1 MISNEHTIN
10 RMQNEQTN
18 NNGHQKFYGA
28 SVTIVPT
35 SIHCFGDNRAYIHPL
50 WWSKETS
57 TDFEFTSYNAK
68 ENV

>member
-50 WWSKETS
+50 
-57 TDFEFTSYNAK
+57 
-68 ENV
+68 

>member
-1 MISNEHTIN
+1 MISNEHKTIN

-18 NNGHQKFYGA
+18 NNGHQKFCSA
-28 SVTIVPT
+28 
-35 SIHCFGDNRAYIHPL
+35 FGDNRAYIHPP